1 MVVSNLSYRKEAAER
16 LKRKERDAQLKSQA
30 KAAKKRKHIEDEVDE
45 SVTIDESS
53 ITVEPLAR
61 TTTKTKFNRS
71 NLPDLL
77 PEEFLNDDVEEA
89 GLESEEEAPRKP
101 KKIKFLYPEE
111 KKPKDKKLGS
121 TIYRVA
127 QTNKEGLA
135 PKASKNALSMKATL
149 LGGRKGQV
157 RKAVSSSFFTAK
169 KARK

>member
-1 MVVSNLSYRKEAAER
+1 MVISNLSHRKEAAER

-30 KAAKKRKHIEDEVDE
+30 QAAKKRKHIEDDVDE
-45 SVTIDESS
+45 SVTINESS

-61 TTTKTKFNRS
+61 TTTKPKFNRS

-89 GLESEEEAPRKP
+89 ELESEEEAPRKS

-121 TIYRVA
+121 TTYRVA
-127 QTNKEGLA
+127 QTNKESLA
-135 PKASKNALSMKATL
+135 PKASKSALAMKAAL
-149 LGGRKGQV
+149 LGGRKGQI
-157 RKAVSSSFFTAK
+157 RKAVSSGFFTAK